1 MAYIKTDWED
11 GDLITASKLNNIEN
25 GLENVSI
32 SGTQRQVSGF
42 DQNGNLL
49 PITLGWAQFS
59 DLETPP
65 PFEAGVLTGMTFNE
79 DGSAMYYFQELNS
92 AINADAKENTIPVYG
107 TNGVLK
113 VSDGVSLKDAV
124 NVSQLNALISRIEAL
139 ENQ

>member
-1 MAYIKTDWED
+1 MAYTKTVWQTN
-11 GDLITASKLNNIEN
+11 DLITASKLNNIEN

-32 SGTQRQVSGF
+32 SGNQRQVSGF
-42 DQNGNLL
+42 DENGNLL

-79 DGSAMYYFQELNS
+79 DGSAIYYFQELNS
-92 AINADAKENTIPVYG
+92 AINANAKENTIPVYG

-139 ENQ
+139 ENA